1 VIQVDA
7 CFAIGKTHKVCQ
19 DYALAGK
26 TANDRS
32 FAVVCD
38 GCSSS
43 PDTDFGARLLTRA
56 AVQHLSTF
64 GEGFDSERAA
74 WLADG
79 WRTALNLPSTALD
92 ATLMAA
98 FETDDKQVRIIVAGD
113 GVVAARRRDTGLYD
127 YWAVRYPSGAPGYLT
142 YLLDPE
148 RKKAFLDQTQG
159 MRAIEVSWGIP
170 DAPERPPPTAFG
182 WDEGDNGPVWTLDR
196 DPAVYDL
203 VVVMSDGVESFQR
216 PAGTRLESI
225 PLREVLDQVMSVKGG
240 TGEFLT
246 RRLNRFLTK
255 FCTQN
260 GWQHY
265 DDFAVAGLFLDPPE
279 TTDE

>member
-1 VIQVDA
+1 MTHADA
-7 CFAIGKTHKVCQ
+7 HFAIGKTHKVCE
-19 DYALAGK
+19 DYALAGA
-26 TANDRS
+26 TSSGRAY
-32 FAVVCD
+32 AIVCD

-43 PDTDFGARLLTRA
+43 PDTDFGARLLARA
-56 AVQHLSTF
+56 AASQINSLGDS
-64 GEGFDSERAA
+64 FDPERAA

-79 WRTALNLPSTALD
+79 WRSSLNLHPTALD
-92 ATLMAA
+92 ATLMVVLQK
-98 FETDDKQVRIIVAGD
+98 DDGLVRAIVVGD
-113 GVVAARRRDTGLYD
+113 GVVAARRRDTGQYD

-148 RKKAFLDQTQG
+148 RKKAFMDQTKG
-159 MRAIEVSWGIP
+159 MRAIEVSWGSP
-170 DAPERPPPTAFG
+170 DAPDQPPPTAFG

-196 DPAVYDL
+196 DPTVYDL
-203 VVVMSDGVESFQR
+203 IVVMSDGAESFQR
-216 PAGTRLESI
+216 LSDTGRLKPV

-255 FCTQN
+255 FCPQN

-265 DDFAVAGLFLDPPE
+265 DDFAVAGLFLDPQE
-279 TTDE
+279 ATE